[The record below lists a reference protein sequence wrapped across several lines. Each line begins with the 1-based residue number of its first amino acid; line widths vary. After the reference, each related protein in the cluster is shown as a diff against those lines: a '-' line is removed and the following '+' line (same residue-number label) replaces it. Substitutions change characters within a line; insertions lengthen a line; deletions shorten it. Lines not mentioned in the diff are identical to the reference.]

1 MEAFP
6 ACAAAADFGVMARR
20 VLAGKGRLTPGCAAL
35 ARCAPPGRGNSSDGG
50 ADTMGQTGREG
61 RAECFERGGR
71 EERFAG
77 MIFDNRN
84 EFQQPQLPV
93 LAVRGLREESTR
105 FTRRPLALFR
115 GRRLYP
121 NSTFGRHDALS
132 AAASAKEARPL
143 MNVWFPLE
151 TTHPKMNRKRVRAVN
166 T

>member
-1 MEAFP
+1 MYHSRKRVTTGGSDRDSLSP
-6 ACAAAADFGVMARR
+6 VGRR
-20 VLAGKGRLTPGCAAL
+20 PQAVPVGP
-35 ARCAPPGRGNSSDGG
+35 RCAPPGRGNFSDGG
-50 ADTMGQTGREG
+50 SSREG
-61 RAECFERGGR
+61 RAECIERRGR
-71 EERFAG
+71 EELFAG

-105 FTRRPLALFR
+105 FPRRPLALFR

-132 AAASAKEARPL
+132 SSASAKEARPQ
-143 MNVWFPLE
+143 MNVWSPLE